1 MFANRRL
8 SAPNPIRR
16 CSVGEL
22 GDKAEGTLKDEGGKL
37 KGDKKMEWEG
47 KAQKAK
53 GDLEG
58 AGKDMAG
65 NEPATSEP
73 IEGDKKL

>member
-1 MFANRRL
+1 M
-8 SAPNPIRR
+8 
-16 CSVGEL
+16 GEL

-58 AGKDMAG
+58 AGKDMVG
-65 NEPATSEP
+65 NEPTASEP
-73 IEGDKKL
+73 IEGDEKL